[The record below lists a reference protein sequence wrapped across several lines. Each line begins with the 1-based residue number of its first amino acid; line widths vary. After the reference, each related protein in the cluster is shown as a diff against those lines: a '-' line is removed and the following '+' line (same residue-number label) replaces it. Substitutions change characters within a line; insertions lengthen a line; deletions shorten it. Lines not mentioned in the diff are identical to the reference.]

1 MKEISVGTPVTIG
14 EITIIPLV
22 EISTY
27 HNNNRDMLS
36 VYVSKEPVGI
46 VVGSRQSKW
55 AIDIDG
61 RQVPLETYTRK
72 INGLQQTLDS
82 L

>member
-1 MKEISVGTPVTIG
+1 MKEISVETAVTIG
-14 EITIIPLV
+14 ETTIIPLV

-27 HNNNRDMLS
+27 HNHEKGMLS

-46 VVGSRQSKW
+46 VLSSPHRKW
-55 AIDIDG
+55 ALDIEG
-61 RQVPLETYTRK
+61 REVSLETYTRE
-72 INGLQQTLDS
+72 IDGLQQTLDS